1 MINSSYYKANYMY
14 LMGNVFIREYDL
26 AKANISALYE
36 CGIINEEQYQSY
48 LTVDKHE
55 REVEIGCY
63 MKSNPELVKLIQDK
77 IKEARELFIN
87 TNDIIDNQIL
97 YIDNDSITVIDHDLT
112 VNRQTHFGTHLDFV
126 LKNTYN
132 LFFKLGSIDFL
143 YSEMGSGY
151 RLKYANTDK
160 LASLHKDGF
169 LDFLLSLAHEIYVD
183 NILSGIN
190 MIKYYYKSYIDR
202 QWPIEH
208 YREFNNTSKYRLANK
223 SMAYDYYNDITP
235 PSLDD
240 IDISYNA
247 NLLRLLMR
255 ILSTEYFKRN

>member
-1 MINSSYYKANYMY
+1 
-14 LMGNVFIREYDL
+14 MGNVFIREYDL

-36 CGIINEEQYQSY
+36 CGIIDEEQYQSY

-63 MKSNPELVKLIQDK
+63 TKRNPELVKLIQDK
-77 IKEARELFIN
+77 VKEARELFIN
-87 TNDIIDNQIL
+87 TNAIIDNQIL

-112 VNRQTHFGTHLDFV
+112 ANRQTHFGTHLDFV

-132 LFFKLGSIDFL
+132 IFFKLGSIDFL

-160 LASLHKDGF
+160 LVSLHKDGF
-169 LDFLLSLAHEIYVD
+169 LDFLLSLAHEIYSS
-183 NILSGIN
+183 NNLIQAIN
-190 MIKYYYKSYIDR
+190 LVESYYKSYVAKEL
-202 QWPIEH
+202 PIEH
-208 YREFNNTSKYRLANK
+208 YREFNNTSRYRLANK
-223 SMAYDYYNDITP
+223 SIAYDYYSNITP
-235 PSLDD
+235 PSLDE

-247 NLLRLLMR
+247 NLLRSLMR
-255 ILSTEYFKRN
+255 ILSSEYFKKQT